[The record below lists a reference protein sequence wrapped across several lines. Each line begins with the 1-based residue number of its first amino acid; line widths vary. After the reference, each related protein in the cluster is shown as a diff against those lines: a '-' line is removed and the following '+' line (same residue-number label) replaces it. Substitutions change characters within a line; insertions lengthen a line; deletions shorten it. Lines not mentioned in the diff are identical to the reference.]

1 MSQIQRI
8 LSFDIGIKNMALCL
22 FSLDLSNI
30 INPQI
35 PFTIDEWSILN
46 LMDETKEIQEKCTY
60 SLKMNSK
67 KVKKTD
73 RKETKQKK
81 IVTLDSILKLD
92 NSMNYVLDTRENGES
107 QMNICGKS
115 AKFKKSINSSDSIHY
130 FCEKCAKKQTEFLLP
145 KKTYQSTY
153 LKKMKIEDLE
163 KILAEFSI
171 ESRDSKKTPTKKSYI
186 DILTPYFQNNCL
198 EPIIETKKIGAG
210 DTDLITIGRNMVR
223 LLDQV
228 PDIYEVDMV
237 LIENQIS
244 TIATRMKSV
253 QGMLA
258 QYFIMRCPEA
268 KIEFVSSANKL
279 RQFAMNI
286 PPTGSEII
294 GLDQSLLQS
303 SIVKDKKGFEK
314 EIVLEKKQEKST
326 ETQQKQHYKKHK
338 TDGVQITR
346 EILEKNPWLNE
357 KIQILSASKKKDDL
371 ADAFLQGIWYLRKN
385 ERIKMD
391 ETLNVARVI
400 K

>member
-1 MSQIQRI
+1 MSKNIIQEKI
-8 LSFDIGIKNMALCL
+8 ISFDIGIKNMAFCL
-22 FSLDLSNI
+22 FSLDLSNN

-35 PFTIDEWSILN
+35 PFTINEWSVLN
-46 LMDETKEIQEKCTY
+46 LMDETKEIQEKCRY
-60 SLKMNSK
+60 SLKPISK
-67 KVKKTD
+67 KVKKD
-73 RKETKQKK
+73 DKKETKQKK
-81 IVTLDSILKLD
+81 IVTIESILKLD
-92 NSMNYVLDTRENGES
+92 NSMNYVLDTRENVEN
-107 QMNICGKS
+107 QMNLCGKS
-115 AKFKKSINSSDSIHY
+115 AKFKKSIENNEEIF

-145 KKTYQSTY
+145 KKTYQSTS

-163 KILAEFSI
+163 KLLQEFSI
-171 ESRDSKKTPTKKSYI
+171 ESRDSRESKKTKKSYI
-186 DILTPYFQNNCL
+186 DILIPYFQNRCL
-198 EPIIETKKIGAG
+198 QPIVEMKKVGAG

-223 LLDQV
+223 LLDEV
-228 PDIYEVDMV
+228 PQISDVVMV

-258 QYFIMRCPEA
+258 QYFIMRYPEA

-279 RQFAMNI
+279 RQFTINI

-294 GLDQSLLQS
+294 GLDQSPLQS

-314 EIVLEKKQEKST
+314 ESVLEKKEEKSK
-326 ETQQKQHYKKHK
+326 ETQKKQHYKKHK

-385 ERIKMD
+385 ERIKM
-391 ETLNVARVI
+391 EEFI
-400 K
+400 IS